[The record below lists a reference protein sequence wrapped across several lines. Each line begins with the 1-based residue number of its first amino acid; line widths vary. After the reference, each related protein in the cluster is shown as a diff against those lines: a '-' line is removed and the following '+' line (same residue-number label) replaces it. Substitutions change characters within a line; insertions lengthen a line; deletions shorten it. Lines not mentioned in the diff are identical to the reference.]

1 MKALLAG
8 ALAALALLL
17 PPAGLAED
25 VPVPPLTGRV
35 VDTVEALTPDQRVD
49 LEAMLQAFEQR
60 KGSQIA
66 VLIVGTTYPEP
77 IEAYSLRVAEA
88 WKIGR
93 KGVNDGI
100 VLVIARSDRTLRL
113 EVGYGLEGVVA
124 DATANRLIDEVIV
137 PRFREDDFYG
147 GIKAGLDRLIRLI
160 DGEPLPPPQSPA
172 GGRDP
177 GSLETYFVLFFA
189 IVFVVGGALRAMLGR
204 FPAAAIVGAGT
215 GALAWIIAAP
225 LLVAVVVGIV
235 GFFFTLLGG
244 AMGGVPRGRRSGW
257 GGGGFGG
264 GGWGGGGFSGGGGG
278 FGGGGAS
285 GRW

>member
-1 MKALLAG
+1 VKTLLAG
-8 ALAALALLL
+8 ALAALALLAS
-17 PPAGLAED
+17 PAGLAED
-25 VPVPPLTGRV
+25 APVPPLTGRV
-35 VDTVEALTPDQRVD
+35 VDTVGTLTPDQRVD
-49 LEAMLQAFEQR
+49 LEAMLQAFER
-60 KGSQIA
+60 AKGSQIA

-77 IEAYSLRVAEA
+77 IESYALRVAEA

-100 VLVIARSDRTLRL
+100 VLVIARSDRALRL
-113 EVGYGLEGVVA
+113 EVGYGLEGAVP
-124 DATANRLIDEVIV
+124 DAAANRLIDEIIV

-147 GIKAGLDRLIRLI
+147 GVKAGLDRLIRLI
-160 DGEPLPPPQSPA
+160 DGEPLPPPQSPS
-172 GGRDP
+172 GGRDLRA
-177 GSLETYFVLFFA
+177 LENYFVLFFA

-225 LLVAVVVGIV
+225 LLVALAVGIV

-244 AMGGVPRGRRSGW
+244 AMGGIPRGRR
-257 GGGGFGG
+257 GGFGG
-264 GGWGGGGFSGGGGG
+264 GGWGGGGGGFSGGGGG